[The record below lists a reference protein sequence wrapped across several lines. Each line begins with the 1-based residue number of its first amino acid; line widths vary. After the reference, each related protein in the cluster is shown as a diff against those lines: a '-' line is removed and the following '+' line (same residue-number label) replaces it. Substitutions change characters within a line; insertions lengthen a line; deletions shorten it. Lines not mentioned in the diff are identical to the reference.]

1 MHRLFLAALIV
12 LSCSGA
18 IASDFVA
25 IENQV
30 AEASAPTAVMD
41 MAVTVTPIPAP
52 IMGTVMLK
60 EFSPTPQARPAK
72 KLKVAK
78 KKTLPKSMLSRTE
91 RHQMA
96 LLAATHKNSGPSLLD
111 FFNDE
116 DAGSSADDLD
126 LHRFF
131 SRPKLAEL
139 ADQGDEDSDQDQE
152 LSDTIKVRLLLARMK
167 AVQAHQNKF
176 S

>member
-1 MHRLFLAALIV
+1 MRSLFLAAFIA
-12 LSCSGA
+12 LSSSGVV
-18 IASDFVA
+18 ASDFSATEHQAVDAAAPVIA
-25 IENQV
+25 I
-30 AEASAPTAVMD
+30 D

-52 IMGTVMLK
+52 TMATVMLK

-72 KLKVAK
+72 KLKLAK

-96 LLAATHKNSGPSLLD
+96 LLAATHKSTGPTLLD
-111 FFNDE
+111 FFDDE
-116 DAGSSADDLD
+116 DAAPSAEELD

-131 SRPKLAEL
+131 SRPKLAKL
-139 ADQGDEDSDQDQE
+139 VDQDDEENEQE
-152 LSDTIKVRLLLARMK
+152 LSDTVKVRLLLARMK